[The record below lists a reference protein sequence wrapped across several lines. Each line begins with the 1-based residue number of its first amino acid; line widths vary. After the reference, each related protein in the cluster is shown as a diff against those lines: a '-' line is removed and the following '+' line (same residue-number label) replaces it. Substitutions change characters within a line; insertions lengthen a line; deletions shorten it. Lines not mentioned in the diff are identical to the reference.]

1 VTADWLVWSIIGLAL
16 AFDFVNGLHD
26 AANSIATVVSTRVLK
41 PYQAVLWAAFF
52 NFIAFLVFDTGVANV
67 IGKGIADPGV
77 ATLPVVTAGLVG
89 AIAWNVLTWYL
100 ALPTSSSHA
109 IIAGLAGAAMAKAGP
124 DAVNGAEL
132 AKIAMWIP
140 VAPLFGMAVGWI
152 CMVSTYWLFRRATPG
167 KVGGVF
173 KKLQLLSA
181 AAYSLGHGGN
191 DAQKTMGIIVAV
203 LITTGNMAK
212 TDHCPQWVVYSCHA
226 AMGLG
231 TIFGGWR
238 IVKTMGQRVCHLQ
251 PVHGFAAEMGGA
263 ICLFTATA
271 QHIPVSTTHT
281 ITGAILGVG
290 STRGMKAVRWGVA
303 GRVVWAWVLTI
314 PAAALISAA
323 ALWAF
328 DTAGWR

>member
-1 VTADWLVWSIIGLAL
+1 VTADWVVWAIIALAL

-41 PYQAVLWAAFF
+41 PYQAVIWAAFF
-52 NFIAFLVFDTGVANV
+52 NFIAFLVFHTGVANV

-109 IIAGLAGAAMAKAGP
+109 IIAALAGAAMAKAGAE
-124 DAVNGAEL
+124 AVNAAEL
-132 AKIAMWIP
+132 GKIAMWIP
-140 VAPLFGMAVGWI
+140 VAPILGMAVGWVI
-152 CMVSTYWLFRRATPG
+152 MVATYWLFRRATPH
-167 KVGGVF
+167 KVSGVF

-181 AAYSLGHGGN
+181 AGYSIGHGGN

-203 LITTGNMAK
+203 LIATGHLTKA
-212 TDHCPQWVVYSCHA
+212 DECPQWVVYSCHA

-251 PVHGFAAEMGGA
+251 PVHGFAAETGGA
-263 ICLFTATA
+263 VCLFTATSLS
-271 QHIPVSTTHT
+271 IPVSTTHT

-290 STRGMKAVRWGVA
+290 STRGMKSVRWGVA
-303 GRVVWAWVLTI
+303 GRVVWAWIITI
-314 PAAALISAA
+314 PASAA
-323 ALWAF
+323 IAAVTWKVF
-328 DTAGWR
+328 DLCGWK